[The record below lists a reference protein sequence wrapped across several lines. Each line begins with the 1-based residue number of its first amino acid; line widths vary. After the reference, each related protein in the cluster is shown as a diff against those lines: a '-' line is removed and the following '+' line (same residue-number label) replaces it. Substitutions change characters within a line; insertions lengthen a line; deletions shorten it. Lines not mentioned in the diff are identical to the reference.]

1 MTRER
6 VWPLIEGLLLAV
18 LAGSVL
24 VLAGEAVRASYHGYL
39 HASVGEAVL
48 RDGLQPENPYHA
60 GSPLRY
66 YTLYPLLGAL
76 LGRIGGIGPL
86 WAFAGLNMFAALLL
100 PIALDA
106 LGRRLGLEFRARR
119 AAFWAMLL
127 GFNGLGW
134 LGYLFT
140 QGDPFGSAPVYALMP
155 MTLAREGFGW
165 DARLQAFLPK
175 FLNVSSYALALPFLL
190 LALAATRARLAWL
203 PLGLALAL
211 NPIVG
216 AVAGVL
222 IAARELLHWNRTTW
236 AQRGAWLATGVAGA
250 AAALPF
256 LLPSFVSP
264 PSGPSLTG
272 KPDLGGSPL
281 ANLLLPQLLLWV
293 PAWQG
298 LRSFGILERRLWCVG
313 IGLLSGLVLVG
324 EMPQGN
330 EYKLARLL
338 SVLLALPAGIWLAQ
352 RGRSWWI
359 FGVLLTLP
367 TLAISVHAYLSYGRQ
382 SPPLVLE
389 VQAGRL
395 VPAAWA
401 EQQLSRDA
409 RLFEAAADPRA
420 VLVVPPQ
427 LFRGAQSRAL
437 VQGSLVAPFAH
448 HALYAD
454 LPQIHNEGQ
463 EDLAARLDELRD
475 LYLGSEAQSEV
486 ALRAMR
492 ARFPDRPLL
501 ILCVPD
507 SREQVLAGSG
517 AREEHWG
524 AWFVPA
530 FSESR

>member
-1 MTRER
+1 
-6 VWPLIEGLLLAV
+6 
-18 LAGSVL
+18 
-24 VLAGEAVRASYHGYL
+24 
-39 HASVGEAVL
+39 
-48 RDGLQPENPYHA
+48 
-60 GSPLRY
+60 
-66 YTLYPLLGAL
+66 
-76 LGRIGGIGPL
+76 
-86 WAFAGLNMFAALLL
+86 
-100 PIALDA
+100 
-106 LGRRLGLEFRARR
+106 
-119 AAFWAMLL
+119 
-127 GFNGLGW
+127 
-134 LGYLFT
+134 
-140 QGDPFGSAPVYALMP
+140 
-155 MTLAREGFGW
+155 
-165 DARLQAFLPK
+165 
-175 FLNVSSYALALPFLL
+175 
-190 LALAATRARLAWL
+190 
-203 PLGLALAL
+203 
-211 NPIVG
+211 
-216 AVAGVL
+216 
-222 IAARELLHWNRTTW
+222 
-236 AQRGAWLATGVAGA
+236 
-250 AAALPF
+250 
-256 LLPSFVSP
+256 
-264 PSGPSLTG
+264 
-272 KPDLGGSPL
+272 
-281 ANLLLPQLLLWV
+281 
-293 PAWQG
+293 
-298 LRSFGILERRLWCVG
+298 FGILERRLWCVG
-313 IGLLSGLVLVG
+313 IGLLAGLVLVG

-338 SVLLALPAGIWLAQ
+338 SVLLALPAGVWLAQ
-352 RGRSWWI
+352 RGRVWQ
-359 FGVLLTLP
+359 VLLAVVTLP
-367 TLAISVHAYLSYGRQ
+367 TLVLSVQAYLSYGRQ

-389 VQAGRL
+389 VQRGRL
-395 VPAAWA
+395 TPAVWA

-409 RLFEAAADPRA
+409 RLFEEAADPRA

>member
-1 MTRER
+1 
-6 VWPLIEGLLLAV
+6 
-18 LAGSVL
+18 
-24 VLAGEAVRASYHGYL
+24 
-39 HASVGEAVL
+39 
-48 RDGLQPENPYHA
+48 
-60 GSPLRY
+60 
-66 YTLYPLLGAL
+66 
-76 LGRIGGIGPL
+76 
-86 WAFAGLNMFAALLL
+86 
-100 PIALDA
+100 
-106 LGRRLGLEFRARR
+106 
-119 AAFWAMLL
+119 
-127 GFNGLGW
+127 
-134 LGYLFT
+134 
-140 QGDPFGSAPVYALMP
+140 
-155 MTLAREGFGW
+155 
-165 DARLQAFLPK
+165 
-175 FLNVSSYALALPFLL
+175 
-190 LALAATRARLAWL
+190 
-203 PLGLALAL
+203 
-211 NPIVG
+211 
-216 AVAGVL
+216 
-222 IAARELLHWNRTTW
+222 
-236 AQRGAWLATGVAGA
+236 
-250 AAALPF
+250 
-256 LLPSFVSP
+256 VSP